1 MRSEKQHLVNYIGS
15 LLKDSEYVYFISYS
29 GLKVAD
35 MTVLRN
41 KLAEAGA
48 GVHVLKNTLIKKA
61 AELSEISALDGI
73 NFSDSTALVCGS
85 GDASVA
91 AKIIM
96 EFGKTCNQVAPKGG
110 YFEGVKG
117 LNGFS
122 DTEIV
127 LLFKKSRVVVR
138 GEQLEIKKYCDGDL
152 QLSGRIF
159 SVGIEKR
166 E

>member
-1 MRSEKQHLVNYIGS
+1 MELYEEIYEGFR
-15 LLKDSEYVYFISYS
+15 
-29 GLKVAD
+29 
-35 MTVLRN
+35 
-41 KLAEAGA
+41 EARCSF
-48 GVHVLKNTLIKKA
+48 LPN
-61 AELSEISALDGI
+61 S
-73 NFSDSTALVCGS
+73 
-85 GDASVA
+85 
-91 AKIIM
+91 
-96 EFGKTCNQVAPKGG
+96 GG

-159 SVGIEKR
+159 SVGLE